1 MPATRW
7 RAPPADGL
15 RIVPLDDIV
24 AIYHRASATT
34 HLVVSP
40 VPELLDELAGR
51 WRTADEIE
59 AAFDLVD
66 GGRDALIARLDEL
79 GEAGLVEAA

>member
-1 MPATRW
+1 VATRW

-15 RIVPLDDIV
+15 RIVPLGDITAV
-24 AIYHRASATT
+24 YHRASATT

-51 WRTADEIE
+51 WCTVDEIE

-66 GGRDALIARLDEL
+66 GGREGLIARLDEL
-79 GEAGLVEAA
+79 RTAGLIEAA